1 MQAVGHVVQASI
13 AGLRCS
19 HQRRNDKL
27 RQLHYAITAV
37 HKGSIHE
44 PLIWRDATVGLMLQ
58 QLGIESRLQLAITLC
73 VAALIIVTTLGTSGG
88 APVVFFIYRTLL
100 ISIAILCTIG
110 SRRADLRI
118 SAMFLAWVTVLFLL
132 MLISVIRIPGSHF
145 EGSYLW
151 YRYAFFAWAFLSLAN
166 YARYQSAGWKA
177 VFLLTIVAV
186 GLVHL
191 APDLARRGP
200 VVGFSPNNAD
210 YFATFL
216 LIGVAVNVAAAI
228 FAANLGWRITAAGAA
243 GLMFFGIIRTGSR
256 GATLASV
263 AIIVV
268 AAIRAR
274 GRIPR
279 QVWLAAGL
287 AALIAVVVFSPS
299 LIAKFLDRNQSDP
312 YNYARIS
319 IWKSSLD
326 VIAQR
331 PMLGVGF
338 GQFVH
343 VSKRFTFPVDGR
355 VARYLKRIGIAH
367 SEYLQHVAEL
377 GIPAAL
383 LLFGLVGYLIY
394 IVWKRSRMAWPENR
408 CFHEAAIFTA
418 VGVGSHALVDNCWT
432 IPVTAASMV
441 VISLADPLPLR
452 LRAAQRRWP
461 PIALVFAV
469 ALIGLIYVH
478 SVIVPGLGLYYNDRG
493 HQAYERDDLGN
504 AARYHLTALKI
515 IPDHPVFLDNLG
527 MVYLEQFLKNPEP
540 TSLQLARSY
549 FARAIQAS
557 PRSLEPRL
565 HMEALLVRSFSAR
578 IEPDIDL
585 HKAILENDTKLLE
598 IDPYLPFPRKNLAGA
613 YYVLGQRDRAFDE
626 LQRAID
632 LEPNYVPAYLTLASW
647 YAERGENL
655 ESQRYE
661 AIGVA
666 IVNKYRN
673 VHPSEV
679 YESILLGRPEGS
691 ASGK

>member
-1 MQAVGHVVQASI
+1 
-13 AGLRCS
+13 
-19 HQRRNDKL
+19 
-27 RQLHYAITAV
+27 
-37 HKGSIHE
+37 
-44 PLIWRDATVGLMLQ
+44 
-58 QLGIESRLQLAITLC
+58 
-73 VAALIIVTTLGTSGG
+73 
-88 APVVFFIYRTLL
+88 
-100 ISIAILCTIG
+100 
-110 SRRADLRI
+110 
-118 SAMFLAWVTVLFLL
+118 
-132 MLISVIRIPGSHF
+132 
-145 EGSYLW
+145 
-151 YRYAFFAWAFLSLAN
+151 
-166 YARYQSAGWKA
+166 
-177 VFLLTIVAV
+177 
-186 GLVHL
+186 
-191 APDLARRGP
+191 
-200 VVGFSPNNAD
+200 
-210 YFATFL
+210 
-216 LIGVAVNVAAAI
+216 
-228 FAANLGWRITAAGAA
+228 
-243 GLMFFGIIRTGSR
+243 
-256 GATLASV
+256 
-263 AIIVV
+263 
-268 AAIRAR
+268 
-274 GRIPR
+274 
-279 QVWLAAGL
+279 
-287 AALIAVVVFSPS
+287 
-299 LIAKFLDRNQSDP
+299 
-312 YNYARIS
+312 
-319 IWKSSLD
+319 
-326 VIAQR
+326 
-331 PMLGVGF
+331 MLGVGF

-343 VSKRFTFPVDGR
+343 VSKRFTFPVEGQ
-355 VARYLKRIGIAH
+355 VARYLKRIGISH
-367 SEYLQHVAEL
+367 SEYLQHMAEL
-377 GIPAAL
+377 VIPAAL

-540 TSLQLARSY
+540 TSLELARSY

-626 LQRAID
+626 LRRAID
-632 LEPNYVPAYLTLASW
+632 LEPNYVPAYLILASW

-661 AIGVA
+661 AIGLA

-673 VHPSEV
+673 VHPSEI
-679 YESILLGRPEGS
+679 YESILLGRPEAS

>member
-1 MQAVGHVVQASI
+1 
-13 AGLRCS
+13 
-19 HQRRNDKL
+19 
-27 RQLHYAITAV
+27 
-37 HKGSIHE
+37 
-44 PLIWRDATVGLMLQ
+44 
-58 QLGIESRLQLAITLC
+58 
-73 VAALIIVTTLGTSGG
+73 
-88 APVVFFIYRTLL
+88 
-100 ISIAILCTIG
+100 
-110 SRRADLRI
+110 
-118 SAMFLAWVTVLFLL
+118 MFLAWVTVLFLL

-200 VVGFSPNNAD
+200 VVGFSSNNAD

-243 GLMFFGIIRTGSR
+243 GFMFFGIIRTGSR
-256 GATLASV
+256 GAMLPSV
-263 AIIVV
+263 ALIVM
-268 AAIRAR
+268 AGIRAR

-326 VIAQR
+326 VIGHR

-418 VGVGSHALVDNCWT
+418 VGIGTHALVDNCWT
-432 IPVTAASMV
+432 IPVTASGLV
-441 VISLADPLPLR
+441 VLSLADFLPLR
-452 LRAAQRRWP
+452 QRSRAALWTTPRVAFAGVGLA
-461 PIALVFAV
+461 ALY
-469 ALIGLIYVH
+469 LY
-478 SVIVPGLGLYYNDRG
+478 STVIPALGLYYNDTG
-493 HQAYERDDLGN
+493 HQA
-504 AARYHLTALKI
+504 
-515 IPDHPVFLDNLG
+515 F
-527 MVYLEQFLKNPEP
+527 
-540 TSLQLARSY
+540 
-549 FARAIQAS
+549 
-557 PRSLEPRL
+557 
-565 HMEALLVRSFSAR
+565 
-578 IEPDIDL
+578 
-585 HKAILENDTKLLE
+585 
-598 IDPYLPFPRKNLAGA
+598 
-613 YYVLGQRDRAFDE
+613 DRA
-626 LQRAID
+626 
-632 LEPNYVPAYLTLASW
+632 
-647 YAERGENL
+647 
-655 ESQRYE
+655 
-661 AIGVA
+661 
-666 IVNKYRN
+666 
-673 VHPSEV
+673 
-679 YESILLGRPEGS
+679 
-691 ASGK
+691 